1 MKTKIILIILIIL
14 WMVTVFLF
22 SNQKG
27 EISENT
33 SGKFIKVLAK
43 IFEKNPS
50 EKQIERNPFI
60 HKVTTKSSKKELTVE
75 QQNAYDKIN
84 DAMKEQLF
92 SEFLIYGVTGSGK
105 TEIYLQL
112 IENCLKNDK
121 SSIMLVPEI
130 SLTPQTVDRFIA
142 RFGEDKI
149 AVLHLS
155 LIHI

>member
-1 MKTKIILIILIIL
+1 MLNFLCDNEGAFVTEIEVFTDTTKAVIDNLEKK
-14 WMVTVFLF
+14 
-22 SNQKG
+22 KG
-27 EISENT
+27 YVEI
-33 SGKFIKVLAK
+33 A
-43 IFEKNPS
+43 EKNKLK
-50 EKQIERNPFI
+50 EILFI

-121 SSIMLVPEI
+121 
-130 SLTPQTVDRFIA
+130 
-142 RFGEDKI
+142 K
-149 AVLHLS
+149 
-155 LIHI
+155 